1 MKKSLWMMVFVA
13 FWLVGCIPSLHPIYT
28 EEDLIF
34 VPELLG
40 TWSEEGSD
48 ETWSFSSEDPRS
60 YDLVQTDDEGK
71 KGEFSAHLFRIEGTM
86 FLDLFPEE
94 REEETSG
101 FYKIHLL
108 PVHTFILVEQIEPN
122 LKMSFMDGEWLES
135 YLEEHPGSLR
145 HEIVEDGGIVLTAST
160 KELQAFLVE
169 HVKTEDAFG
178 ASSELT
184 RQ

>member
-1 MKKSLWMMVFVA
+1 MKKSPWMMAFVA

-48 ETWSFSSEDPRS
+48 QTWSFSSDDPTS
-60 YDLVQTDDEGK
+60 YHLVQTDEQGK
-71 KGEFSAHLFRIEGTM
+71 KGAFSAHLIRIKGTM

-94 REEETSG
+94 REEETTG
-101 FYKIHLL
+101 FYKIHRL
-108 PVHTFILVEQIEPN
+108 PVHTFVFVEQIEPN
-122 LKMSFMDGEWLES
+122 LKISFMNGDWLES
-135 YLEEHPGSLR
+135 YLEEHPRSLR
-145 HEIVEDGGIVLTAST
+145 HENFEDDTIVLTAST
-160 KELQAFLVE
+160 KELQAFLLE
-169 HVKTEDAFG
+169 HVKTKDAF
-178 ASSELT
+178 AKPSEMT